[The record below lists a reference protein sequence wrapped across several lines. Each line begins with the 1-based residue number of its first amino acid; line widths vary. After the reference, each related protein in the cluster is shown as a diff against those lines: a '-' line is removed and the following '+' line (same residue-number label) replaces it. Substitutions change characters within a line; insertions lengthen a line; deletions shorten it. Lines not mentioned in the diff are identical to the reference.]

1 MPSFADQSSKTVNPY
16 VAPKR
21 EEKPAA
27 AMAPPKPKARPR
39 PEAYT
44 IKAGDNPTTIARAFG
59 MSLKELEAKNPG
71 ILKRAKRLKIGTQVK
86 V

>member
-1 MPSFADQSSKTVNPY
+1 MTPFAAVE
-16 VAPKR
+16 AP
-21 EEKPAA
+21 EAPAA
-27 AMAPPKPKARPR
+27 AVAPPKPRARPR
-39 PEAYT
+39 PETYT

-71 ILKRAKRLKIGTQVK
+71 IIKKARRLKVGSTIK